1 MSDVEAPC
9 TPVGQIRQDDPSLV
23 AFVSELMTTD
33 RAVPFITETA
43 GSQDPV
49 ELLFCVQCGRNLST
63 KYNPQTDIL
72 PNGDVLC
79 EDYGMRC
86 ASKRLLQRRGG
97 VSV

>member
-1 MSDVEAPC
+1 M
-9 TPVGQIRQDDPSLV
+9 
-23 AFVSELMTTD
+23 
-33 RAVPFITETA
+33 A

-49 ELLFCVQCGRNLST
+49 ELLFCVQCGRNLLT

-79 EDYGMRC
+79 EDYGVRSP
-86 ASKRLLQRRGG
+86 SKRLLQRRGG